1 MKKQQEVF
9 YDDDGKVLDLS
20 GPALRKQDALE
31 SKKTKKVEKSDEAK
45 PLKKAPKEPEK

>member
-1 MKKQQEVF
+1 MEKQEEIF

-31 SKKTKKVEKSDEAK
+31 AKEPKKVEGKT
-45 PLKKAPKEPEK
+45 PVKKER